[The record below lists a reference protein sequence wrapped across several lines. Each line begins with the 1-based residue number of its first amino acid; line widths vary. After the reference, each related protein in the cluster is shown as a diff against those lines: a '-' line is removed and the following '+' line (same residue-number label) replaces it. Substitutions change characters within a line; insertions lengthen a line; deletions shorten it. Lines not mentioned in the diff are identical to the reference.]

1 MGTYSPVKIKY
12 RGGEE
17 MKKNDDKKSN
27 KKILIISAC
36 LGAVVGLIASMNNWI

>member
-1 MGTYSPVKIKY
+1 
-12 RGGEE
+12 